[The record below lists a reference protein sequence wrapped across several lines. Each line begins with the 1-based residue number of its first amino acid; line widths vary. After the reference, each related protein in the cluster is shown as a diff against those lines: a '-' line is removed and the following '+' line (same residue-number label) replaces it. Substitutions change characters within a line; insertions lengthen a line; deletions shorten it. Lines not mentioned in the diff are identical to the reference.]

1 MTVGEKIQQ
10 RRKEKGWSQE
20 DLAEQVGVSRQSIS
34 LWEKDQT
41 TPSLENMKILCRL
54 FQISMDELL
63 GQTPTPQPT
72 QPPPSPALVTTHWSP
87 EFQTRALRM
96 LYHKYLSVTLGF
108 AVALMVLGILFAVF
122 GWAVG
127 EDVEANLV
135 GFLSYAVIF
144 LVLWLLRWIQIQRAV
159 KRHTVLYPNHVTT
172 VEFYPGYIH
181 IQSRSDRSSSCNDWS
196 YQSLKSARS
205 DGEIMVLQGPE
216 SMIAFRLADLQGDAP
231 WILSALKANA
241 KKYSAPNWL
250 LPNRL
255 PLKHPL
261 SLRLKGKRYYLW
273 KNILL
278 VLFVASLGCLLFAM
292 PLCALLSRLGGL
304 PEFTRYLWGFYLLLP
319 IPMASILLGC
329 WGIRQGIPAKKN
341 VIAGAIMAGLLVIYG
356 SIGFLSGGDHSWDP
370 AYYTQAQSTAKL
382 ELPEAVSVDT
392 LVFNALPS
400 PYYPTVLSSSAV
412 TYSSEVAV
420 QLFDSLSQDPLWS
433 AQTEESVLE
442 ILPSDY
448 RQPWGPS
455 LLYCVELNGY
465 NTAPEEFGEYNFYYF
480 TYDESRGR
488 MLVVQFQM
496 ELNQRTLEYRER
508 FSAY

>member
-41 TPSLENMKILCRL
+41 TPSLENMKTLCRL

-63 GQTPTPQPT
+63 GQTPLPSPT
-72 QPPPSPALVTTHWSP
+72 QPPPPPAMVTTHWSP
-87 EFQTRALRM
+87 AFLKRALGM
-96 LYHKYLSVTLGF
+96 LHRKYLAVTLGF
-108 AVALMVLGILFAVF
+108 AVSLMVLGILFAVL
-122 GWAVG
+122 GWAAG
-127 EDVEANLV
+127 EDYGANLA
-135 GFLSYAVIF
+135 GFLFYSLIF
-144 LVLWLLRWIQIQRAV
+144 WVFWLLRRIQIQRVV
-159 KRHTVLYPNHVTT
+159 KRHTALYPNHVTT
-172 VEFYPGYIH
+172 LEFYPGYIH
-181 IQSRSDRSSSCNDWS
+181 IQSRSDRSSSSNDWS
-196 YQSLKSARS
+196 YQSLKAVRC
-205 DGEIMVLQGPE
+205 DGEIIVLQGPE
-216 SMIAFRLADLQGDAP
+216 SMNAFYLADLQGDAL
-231 WILSALKANA
+231 WALSALKANA

-255 PLKHPL
+255 PVKHPMPPG
-261 SLRLKGKRYYLW
+261 LKGKRYYLW

-278 VLFVASLGCLLFAM
+278 VLFIASLGCLLFAM

-319 IPMASILLGC
+319 IPVASILLGC

-341 VIAGAIMAGLLVIYG
+341 VIAGAIMAVLLVIYG
-356 SIGFLSGGDHSWDP
+356 SIGFLSGGAHSWDP
-370 AYYTQAQSTAKL
+370 AYYTQAQTAAKI

-392 LVFNALPS
+392 LAFQPLPS

-412 TYSSEVAV
+412 TYSPEIAA
-420 QLFDSLSQDPLWS
+420 QLSHSLPRDSLWS
-433 AQTEESVLE
+433 AQTEDSIQE
-442 ILPSDY
+442 ILPIDY

-455 LLYCVELNGY
+455 LLYCVELDGY

-488 MLVVQFQM
+488 MLVVHFRM
-496 ELNQRTLEYRER
+496 ELSQQTLEYRNY
-508 FSAY
+508 FSAD